1 MKGLIIFNPAAGPR
15 RNWEA
20 LTRAASVLERG
31 GWKVEIV
38 ETENPSEIYALAK
51 EAASLRYDAVI
62 AAGGDGTVNG
72 VVNGIVETE
81 TALGVLPLGT
91 GNVWARQLGLTS
103 ANLFLS
109 SPNARE
115 AAEFLL
121 ESSTAYV
128 DVGIANGRHF
138 LLWCGIGIDALVT
151 EEVESHP
158 AVKRKLG
165 ATAFV
170 VAGVITAVTFLGTK
184 TYFQLD
190 GKAIRRRM
198 ILAIVSNV
206 RLYGG
211 FIKIAPYARL
221 NDGLLDLCIFKGYRF
236 PQLVHHVYAVF
247 SGKHVSDPLVEMK
260 QVSRLTVKTARPF
273 SIQVDGEPI
282 GKTPV
287 RIEVKPLALKALIP
301 PTCPAELF
309 GSPPFSP
316 DAPINRRFKHAGYR
330 SRGNGPFT
338 EFWQSA
344 CEKQGKR
351 AIPLPG

>member
-1 MKGLIIFNPAAGPR
+1 MRGLIIFNPAAGPR
-15 RNWEA
+15 RNWGA
-20 LTRAASVLERG
+20 LTKAAAVLGKG

-38 ETENPSEIYALAK
+38 ETESSDEVYSLAK

-72 VVNGIVETE
+72 VVNGIVGTE

-109 SPNARE
+109 LPDACR
-115 AAEFLL
+115 AAEILL
-121 ESSTAYV
+121 ESSVTSV
-128 DVGIANGRHF
+128 DVGLANGRHF
-138 LLWCGIGIDALVT
+138 LLWCGIGIDALVA

-158 AVKRKLG
+158 AVKRKFG
-165 ATAFV
+165 AMAFV
-170 VAGVITAVTFLGTK
+170 IAGVITAITFLGTRTVFRINGRILK
-184 TYFQLD
+184 
-190 GKAIRRRM
+190 RRI
-198 ILAIVSNV
+198 ILAIASNV

-211 FIKIAPYARL
+211 LIEVAPYARL

-236 PQLVHHVYAVF
+236 PQFIHHVYSVF

-260 QVSRLTVKTARPF
+260 RVARLIVETARPF

-287 RIEVKPLALKALIP
+287 QIEVKPLALKALIP
-301 PTCPAELF
+301 PTCPADLF
-309 GSPPFSP
+309 IFKKR
-316 DAPINRRFKHAGYR
+316 IN
-330 SRGNGPFT
+330 
-338 EFWQSA
+338 
-344 CEKQGKR
+344 
-351 AIPLPG
+351 

>member
-38 ETENPSEIYALAK
+38 ETENSHDVYLIAK
-51 EAASLRYDAVI
+51 EASSLRYNAVI

-72 VVNGIVETE
+72 VVNGIVGTE

-109 SPNARE
+109 SPDVSS
-115 AAEFLL
+115 AAEKLL
-121 ESSTAYV
+121 ESSV
-128 DVGIANGRHF
+128 VSIDVGIANDRYF

-165 ATAFV
+165 AAAFV
-170 VAGVITAVTFLGTK
+170 AAGVITAITFLGTK
-184 TYFQLD
+184 STFHID
-190 GKAIRRRM
+190 GKTIRRRI

-206 RLYGG
+206 CLYGG
-211 FIKIAPYARL
+211 MIKVAPYARV

-236 PQLVHHVYAVF
+236 PQLIHHVYSVL
-247 SGKHVSDPLVEMK
+247 SGRHISDPLVEMK
-260 QVSRLTVKTARPF
+260 KVSRLRVTTARPF

-287 RIEVKPLALKALIP
+287 QIEVKPLALKALIP
-301 PTCPAELF
+301 PTCPAHLF
-309 GSPPFSP
+309 APQARNSNPP
-316 DAPINRRFKHAGYR
+316 
-330 SRGNGPFT
+330 
-338 EFWQSA
+338 QSSA
-344 CEKQGKR
+344 FPMTSKNC
-351 AIPLPG
+351 